1 METHCP
7 TLSSDKCHLALILIL
22 KFIFKFK
29 LCFYLVVDIYID
41 CLIVCKI
48 YIVQSIINL
57 LALTSI
63 YTKPNHK
70 KNLISI
76 LK

>member
-1 METHCP
+1 M
-7 TLSSDKCHLALILIL
+7 
-22 KFIFKFK
+22 F
-29 LCFYLVVDIYID
+29 LVVDIYID
-41 CLIVCKI
+41 CLIVCKV